1 MTYSLF
7 QRAIVR
13 LTDYK
18 PRDATSPVPQNEKEK
33 KQALNNLT
41 LRDSACRLQGG
52 PA

>member
-1 MTYSLF
+1 VKSVMSPTVSF
-7 QRAIVR
+7 A
-13 LTDYK
+13 
-18 PRDATSPVPQNEKEK
+18 DAGFHGSPVPQNEKEK